1 MSYAPEHKQK
11 SRARILG
18 AASRLFAERGFE
30 NVTIDEVM
38 SAAGMTRGAFY
49 AHFKSK
55 SALYAESITTAA
67 ATSPRALDF
76 LRDGSSLNQ
85 LLQLAEAYLSRDHVD
100 GHSVPC
106 PLGFLVTDVVNRDP
120 QSRAAYTD
128 VYQRFAAR
136 IAAQVP
142 AGKSEKE
149 ERAYGITALLIGGV
163 ALGRVIGDDQ
173 TVDTLLKSCLKVV
186 KQLLVESSE
195 LERRTGCGSG
205 AD

>member
-1 MSYAPEHKQK
+1 MSYTPEHKQK
-11 SRARILG
+11 SRAKILG

-38 SAAGMTRGAFY
+38 AEAGMTRGAFY
-49 AHFKSK
+49 AHFKNK
-55 SALYAESITTAA
+55 SALYAESITAAA
-67 ATSPRALDF
+67 ATSRALDF
-76 LRDGSSLNQ
+76 LRDGSSLEQ
-85 LLQLAEAYLSRDHVD
+85 LHQLAKAYLSRDHVD

-120 QSRAAYTD
+120 QGRNAYTH

-142 AGKSEKE
+142 GGTREKE

-163 ALGRVIGDDQ
+163 ALGRAIGDNK
-173 TVDTLLKSCLKVV
+173 TVDALLMSCLKTVE
-186 KQLLVESSE
+186 QLLVDSSE
-195 LERRTGCGSG
+195 VDR
-205 AD
+205 